1 MSPKMAGHG
10 ARGSLRCCAVMPRWR
25 YAKICKEQ
33 KSKVDTFRIS
43 KFSSSLS
50 SLSSLGSGERP
61 KEGEIFCSKKN
72 GRFTEAEIPMT
83 P

>member
-1 MSPKMAGHG
+1 MKNEEDMQ
-10 ARGSLRCCAVMPRWR
+10 R
-25 YAKICKEQ
+25 YAK
-33 KSKVDTFRIS
+33 SRSRNSHTRHLSHF

-61 KEGEIFCSKKN
+61 KEGEIFCLKN